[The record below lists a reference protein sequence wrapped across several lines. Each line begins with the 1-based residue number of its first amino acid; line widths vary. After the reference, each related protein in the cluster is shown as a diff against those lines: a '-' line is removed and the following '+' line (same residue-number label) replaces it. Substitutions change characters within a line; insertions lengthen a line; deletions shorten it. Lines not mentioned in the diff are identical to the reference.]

1 MAEKQLKMIEREKEL
16 LDKDQTVS
24 TLREEVG
31 ISDLHSALMCQF
43 TISVYNLSIQC
54 QYAMSVDNVSGV
66 NVAVND
72 SAALLNVGPL
82 LIRIRF
88 KISMSSAV

>member
-1 MAEKQLKMIEREKEL
+1 MELAEKQLKLIEREKEL

-43 TISVYNLSIQC
+43 TISVYNVSMQC
-54 QYAMSVDNVSGV
+54 QFTMS
-66 NVAVND
+66 AE
-72 SAALLNVGPL
+72 
-82 LIRIRF
+82 
-88 KISMSSAV
+88 SM